1 MATWRLCAAA
11 PLAPRRCSTSDT
23 VPMTRTTTCSLF
35 WKKPLRKA
43 GICLWSRLPWGAG
56 APVSRGCQEWG
67 LLRPTP
73 ALWVGPG
80 TISGPPS
87 DAPPQP
93 PSRPGCLPSIVPLT
107 PMGSRPGS
115 AHRAAVLLPWSA
127 PQELCGH
134 GQGFPL

>member
-1 MATWRLCAAA
+1 MATRRLCAAA
-11 PLAPRRCSTSDT
+11 PLVPRRCSTSDT

-73 ALWVGPG
+73 ALWNNLRPSLRCPSPAPVPG
-80 TISGPPS
+80 LGVCP
-87 DAPPQP
+87 A
-93 PSRPGCLPSIVPLT
+93 
-107 PMGSRPGS
+107 
-115 AHRAAVLLPWSA
+115 
-127 PQELCGH
+127 
-134 GQGFPL
+134 